1 MVEGL
6 PQARVFAFLG
16 GRPGE
21 QHLAV
26 WLVVLFAIT
35 QASQGLGA
43 NTADTLFF
51 LRFGVESLPLMILLS
66 GPVAGCH
73 GFCSGSPGC
82 WPSKG
87 C

>member
-1 MVEGL
+1 MAEGL

-21 QHLAV
+21 EHLAV
-26 WLVVLFAIT
+26 WLVVLFAVT

-43 NTADTLFF
+43 NAADTLFF

-66 GPVAGCH
+66 GPVVMVA
-73 GFCSGSPGC
+73 
-82 WPSKG
+82 PSTG
-87 C
+87 RPARSV